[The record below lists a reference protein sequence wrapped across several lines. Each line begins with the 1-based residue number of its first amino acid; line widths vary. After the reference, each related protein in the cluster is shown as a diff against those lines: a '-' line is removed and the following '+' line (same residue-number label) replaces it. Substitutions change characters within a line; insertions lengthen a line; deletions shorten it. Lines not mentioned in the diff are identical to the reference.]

1 MSSKKEHLECT
12 DLSLV
17 SPSPETTSV
26 VTDSELRLRGKR
38 PAVDN
43 QIEQSKRS
51 CAGKLSVAPWSAPS
65 GEKRKLEVEEET
77 QPKKQCVSE
86 RESPLLEENEEIL
99 WCEMLNS
106 EEEFNDENEVNDDH
120 AVAEMEQLVQGAAR
134 KGNERGANVYE
145 KSLIWAAKDTEWKK
159 LEEKGAVHILSGD
172 SCKQNTQFGDRFIP
186 RRCVVNRPNSVSNCV
201 SVGTHSIVS
210 NDCEQRLELAA
221 GRYSWCFLGSR
232 SSGQETRIVVLQP
245 PSRRIPGYRMMQ

>member
-1 MSSKKEHLECT
+1 MSSKKNILSVL

-38 PAVDN
+38 RAVDN

-106 EEEFNDENEVNDDH
+106 EEEVNDENEVNGDH
-120 AVAEMEQLVQGAAR
+120 AVAEMEQLIQGAAR
-134 KGNERGANVYE
+134 KGSERGANVYE
-145 KSLIWAAKDTEWKK
+145 KSFIWAAKDTEWKK

-172 SCKQNTQFGDRFIP
+172 SCKQKLNLVTVSFHAGGSTQ
-186 RRCVVNRPNSVSNCV
+186 SLTVSQL
-201 SVGTHSIVS
+201 GTHSIVS
-210 NDCEQRLELAA
+210 NVCEQRLELAA
-221 GRYSWCFLGSR
+221 GRYSWCCLGSR

-245 PSRRIPGYRMMQ
+245 PLPEEFQGTG